1 MILTCF
7 QVPLGFYP
15 KNVTIKRTGAQTV
28 YPAPGMPLGLSFI
41 GTAYS
46 EFHLIAFA
54 YAYEQQTRTRLQRK
68 AIPNAIPKTQ
78 LQDIVGKY

>member
-1 MILTCF
+1 
-7 QVPLGFYP
+7 
-15 KNVTIKRTGAQTV
+15 
-28 YPAPGMPLGLSFI
+28 MPLGLSFI